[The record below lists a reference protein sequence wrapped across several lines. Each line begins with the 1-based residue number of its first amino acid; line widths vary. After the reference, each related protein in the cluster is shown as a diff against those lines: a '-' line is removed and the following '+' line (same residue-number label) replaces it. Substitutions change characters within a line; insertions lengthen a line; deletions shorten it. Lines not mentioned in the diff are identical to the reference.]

1 MNSSS
6 CSSSG
11 SSDGNG
17 SINGDLDKIDSREP
31 GDVLKILVTTDNH
44 LGFMEKDPERGMDS
58 FVAFEEAL
66 EIARQEEVD
75 LILLGGDLFHENKPS
90 RDCLTR
96 CQKLLRAHCF
106 GTKPIEFEILSDEKV
121 NFGHTG
127 QYPSQANFN
136 DPNLNISIPVFSIH
150 GNHDDPTGA
159 SNLSAMDTLAAA
171 GLCNY
176 FGKSNHQCSTGIDI
190 QPVLLQ
196 KGCTRLA
203 IFGLGAIKDERL
215 YNMFEKGIVQ
225 CTRPSEDADSWFNM
239 FCIHQNRSAHGK
251 KNYIPGQQ
259 SAAILLFHERLRFR

>member
-1 MNSSS
+1 MY
-6 CSSSG
+6 
-11 SSDGNG
+11 
-17 SINGDLDKIDSREP
+17 L
-31 GDVLKILVTTDNH
+31 
-44 LGFMEKDPERGMDS
+44 KDPERGMDS

-106 GTKPIEFEILSDEKV
+106 GAKPIEFEILSDEKV

-136 DPNLNISIPVFSIH
+136 DPNLNVSIPVFSIH

-215 YNMFEKGIVQ
+215 YNMFEKGVVQ
-225 CTRPSEDADSWFNM
+225 CTRPSEDAHSWFNM

-251 KNYIPGQQ
+251 KNYIPGEQT
-259 SAAILLFHERLRFR
+259 APILLFHFRERLKSFVCT